1 MFVNNSFDTFDSIV
15 LMRIEEDLVTANI
28 MKQAEMSYQAGL
40 IDQQAYRVFVRKISD
55 DLENRIKKRSEVK

>member
-28 MKQAEMSYQAGL
+28 MKQAEMNYQAGL
-40 IDQQAYRVFVRKISD
+40 IDQQEYRVFLRKIND